1 VHGEFDENYYL
12 AANPDVAMAVRA
24 GFNQSARE
32 HYDRFGRS
40 EGRPKNAE
48 EASFLAELRAGE
60 PTKAHR
66 LEAHRFLRGAGIE
79 IGAFESPCP
88 VSSACEVTYVDRLS
102 VDEARRLFPEL
113 AKVELITPEVLLDI
127 DRDGLARFADDSQ
140 DFAIMSHVI
149 EHVAN
154 PIRSLEEVFRVTRP
168 GGHVVL
174 ATPDKRL
181 TVDRGRA
188 IATWSHLLAE
198 YEAGVTSVS
207 PLHYVDAVVL
217 FNPEDIADG
226 IDAIERRIEW
236 LTTRAE
242 HAHLWDSDA
251 FRDFVARCFAHLGIQ
266 ATVVFEAPGEVTR
279 HEYFGI
285 YEKTGQPQER
295 DTDRAL

>member
-1 VHGEFDENYYL
+1 MTGGNVPGEFDEKYYL

-32 HYDRFGRS
+32 HYDRFGRA
-40 EGRPKNAE
+40 EGRARNAE
-48 EASFLAELRAGE
+48 EARLLAELRAGE

-66 LEAHRFLRGAGIE
+66 QEAHRFLSGAGIE

-88 VSSACEVTYVDRLS
+88 LPSECTVTYCDRLS
-102 VDEARRLFPEL
+102 VTEARRLFPEL
-113 AKVELITPEVLLDI
+113 EKVALITPDVLLDI
-127 DRDGLARFADDSQ
+127 NRDGLTHFADQSQ
-140 DFAIMSHVI
+140 DFVILSHVI

-154 PIRSLEEVFRVTRP
+154 PIRSVEDVFRVTRP

-181 TVDRGRA
+181 TVDHGRA
-188 IATWSHLLAE
+188 IATWAHLLAE
-198 YEAGVTSVS
+198 YDAGVTEVS
-207 PLHYVDAVVL
+207 PLHFVDAVVL

-226 IDAIERRIEW
+226 VDAIERRIEW
-236 LTTRAE
+236 LRRRAE

-251 FRDFVARCFAHLGIQ
+251 FRDFVARCFQHLGIQ
-266 ATVVFEAPGEVTR
+266 AKVVFEAPGEVTR

-285 YEKTGQPQER
+285 YEKAG
-295 DTDRAL
+295 